1 MHAQAAAEEAI
12 ENDPL
17 VQTLKR
23 EFDARVVPQSIRP
36 VEPENVKGQIG
47 QLMQQAQRMQD
58 DMKRA
63 QEEIAKLE
71 VTGSAGGGVVTVTM
85 SGRHEVRRVQIDRKL
100 FADDPEMAED
110 LVAAA
115 VNDAVNKVAEV
126 SKGRLGGVTSGLNL
140 PPGFKMPF

>member
-1 MHAQAAAEEAI
+1 M
-12 ENDPL
+12 
-17 VQTLKR
+17 R
-23 EFDARVVPQSIRP
+23 
-36 VEPENVKGQIG
+36 GQIG

-58 DMKRA
+58 EMKRA

-71 VTGSAGGGVVTVTM
+71 VTGSAGGGLVTVLMTG
-85 SGRHEVRRVQIDRKL
+85 SHEVRRVQIDRKL

-115 VNDAVNKVAEV
+115 INDAVNKVAEV
-126 SKGRLGGVTSGLNL
+126 SKNKLGGVTAGMSL